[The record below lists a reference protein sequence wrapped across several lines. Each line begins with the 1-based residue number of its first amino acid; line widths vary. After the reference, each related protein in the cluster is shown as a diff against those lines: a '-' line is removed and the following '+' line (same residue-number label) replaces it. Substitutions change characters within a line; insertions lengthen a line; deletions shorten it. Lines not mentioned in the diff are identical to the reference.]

1 MKDSEDEEVN
11 VTFASDIDYPEGR
24 DDFGILSLNH
34 FSPYFVYDAKNMN
47 GDLNNNNRNNF
58 WSMIKDFFITGDSK
72 TKVIAWSSVGLI
84 LTAFGVLVFMKKY
97 KKIKKRFFEN

>member
-1 MKDSEDEEVN
+1 MAIYRLGELFCGPGGLAWGATN
-11 VTFASDIDYPEGR
+11 ADIGR

-58 WSMIKDFFITGDSK
+58 WSMIKDFFITGDLK
-72 TKVIAWSSVGLI
+72 TKIIAWSSVGLI

-97 KKIKKRFFEN
+97 KKIK